1 MAMSRP
7 IPRDPNAPQVD
18 PEQLRADV
26 TEVLTQQSGSLQE
39 EADILERAH
48 DLLAHALKLD

>member
-1 MAMSRP
+1 MSRP